1 MLSFF
6 LLAQAAVLP
15 VTTPVASEIVVT
27 GRGLPDAPGDRAY
40 DVVTIDRARLTGT
53 ASGRL
58 EDVLRDAAG
67 FQQFRR
73 SDSRSAQPTS
83 QGATLRGLGGNASS
97 RALILLDGV
106 PQVDPFGGWVSFP
119 AFDPI
124 RLGRVRVTR
133 GGGSGIYGPGALAGT
148 IELSSAG
155 PGDSDGLS
163 GGLAYGSRDSID
175 ADAMLSA
182 PLGAGFGFIAG
193 GYARG
198 DGFVPVIADARG
210 PVDRA
215 SPYEQASVAVRG
227 VVPIGAETELQA
239 SGLGFYDRRERGVP
253 FTGNSNI
260 GADASLRLIGRGAW
274 GYELLG
280 YVQARKFTSS
290 FASVNAARTT
300 ATQTLDQY
308 NTPATGAGGRIEIRP
323 PVGARFTLRIGSDV
337 RTTDGQTRELY
348 TFVNA
353 APTRIR
359 AAGGRTATV
368 GGFAEGSWEPV
379 DGLTLTA
386 GGRLDRWWIR
396 DGFLRENTIAT
407 GAALTDAAFADRSGW
422 EPTGRGGV
430 AFDVTDQVTLR
441 AAAYLGW
448 RLPTLNELYRPFRAG
463 TDATAANAALS
474 PETSRGVDGGVDWR
488 PLPGVRFGT
497 TVFWNRLDDAIAN
510 VTLATGPGAF
520 PGVGFVAAGG
530 SYRQRRNLD
539 RLRSRGVEVDGEVAI
554 NLFQLSASYAYVDAR
569 VSADGIAQ
577 ALDGRDPA
585 QTPQHQASATL
596 AWADAGYRVSGT
608 ARYVSSQY
616 EDDLNA
622 RSLRDAVTF
631 DALLAVP
638 VTRRLSVEARGENLA
653 NTRVEA
659 GVTGGNVIER
669 ATPRTVW
676 IGVRL
681 GV

>member
-1 MLSFF
+1 ML
-6 LLAQAAVLP
+6 ALP
-15 VTTPVASEIVVT
+15 PPAPVPVEIIVT
-27 GRGLPDAPGDRAY
+27 GQGLADAPGDRAY
-40 DVVTIDRARLTGT
+40 DIVTIERDRLTGT

-58 EDVLRDAAG
+58 EDALRDAAG

-97 RALILLDGV
+97 RALVLLDGV

-133 GGGSGIYGPGALAGT
+133 GGGSGVYGPGALAGT
-148 IELSSAG
+148 VELSSAG

-163 GGLAYGSRDSID
+163 GGLAYGSPDSVD

-198 DGFVPVIADARG
+198 DGFVPVVAEARG

-215 SPYEQASVAVRG
+215 SPYEQGSLALRG
-227 VVPIGAETELQA
+227 VVPVGVDTELQA
-239 SGLGFYDRRERGVP
+239 SGLGFYDRRERGTA
-253 FTGNSNI
+253 FTGNRNV

-274 GYELLG
+274 GYEVLG

-290 FASVNAARTT
+290 FASVNATRTT
-300 ATQTLDQY
+300 VTQTLDQY

-323 PVGARFTLRIGSDV
+323 PVGEDFTLRIGSDL
-337 RTTDGQTRELY
+337 RTTDGQTKELF
-348 TFVNA
+348 TFVAA

-359 AAGGRTATV
+359 AAGGRTMTI
-368 GGFAEGSWEPV
+368 GGFAEGSWEPAEGV
-379 DGLTLTA
+379 TLTA
-386 GGRLDRWWIR
+386 GGRIDRWWIR
-396 DGFLRENTIAT
+396 DGFLREATIAT
-407 GAALTDAAFADRSGW
+407 GAVLTDAAFTDRKGW

-430 AFDVTDQVTLR
+430 AWRMNDAVTLR
-441 AAAYLGW
+441 GAAYLGW

-488 PLPGVRFGT
+488 PFPGIRFGT
-497 TVFWNRLDDAIAN
+497 TLFWNRLDDAIAN
-510 VTLATGPGAF
+510 ITQGRGPGTF

-530 SYRQRRNLD
+530 AYRQRGNLD
-539 RLRSRGVEVDGEVAI
+539 HLRSRGVSVDADVAV
-554 NLFQLSASYAYVDAR
+554 NLFRLTASYAFVDAR
-569 VSADGIAQ
+569 VTAEAGAV

-585 QTPQHQASATL
+585 QTPRHQASATL
-596 AWADAGYRVSGT
+596 GWADAGYRLSGT
-608 ARYVSSQY
+608 MRYVSAQY

-622 RSLRDAVTF
+622 RRLRGAVTF
-631 DALLAVP
+631 DAVAAVP
-638 VTRRLSVEARGENLA
+638 VTRRLSLEVRGENLA
-653 NTRVEA
+653 NKRVEA
-659 GVTGGNVIER
+659 GVTGANVIER
-669 ATPRTVW
+669 ATPRTLW
-676 IGVRL
+676 IGMRL
-681 GV
+681 GG